1 MNLFGMVLLF
11 LSAFAFTMSIPGK
24 FYVTQQLVWNGLS
37 SKKEFNVN
45 AMTGNNRAHRSPS
58 YGPEIQKQPLFLSKP
73 RETKLPA
80 DPYIGPVF
88 FRVIPSIS
96 RGHCSPC

>member
-1 MNLFGMVLLF
+1 MAQNNWSGMIYPQKI
-11 LSAFAFTMSIPGK
+11 LS
-24 FYVTQQLVWNGLS
+24 
-37 SKKEFNVN
+37 EFNVN

-58 YGPEIQKQPLFLSKP
+58 YSPEIQKPPLFLAKP
-73 RETKLPA
+73 QEKKLPA
-80 DPYIGPVF
+80 DPYIQYF

>member
-1 MNLFGMVLLF
+1 MKLFGMVLLF

-24 FYVTQQLVWNGLS
+24 FYVTKQLVWNGLS

-58 YGPEIQKQPLFLSKP
+58 YSPEIQKRPLVLAKP
-73 RETKLPA
+73 QEKKLPA
-80 DPYIGPVF
+80 DLYIGPVF
-88 FRVIPSIS
+88 F
-96 RGHCSPC
+96 